1 MASRHSRPPRECI
14 QVMLWSVSILS
25 ATNSYVSR
33 PTFPTSAVFLN
44 RHICIEAS
52 LLQPLHSL
60 FFFPIQQNLCCNKK
74 PEITWNPIPFPTKP
88 RKQKNFPNR
97 AGWRR
102 LAEPRLGA
110 AAGLRS
116 AHSFRLPAAIGRNYH
131 CCKVSYSCALLYLFY
146 KLIQVFFT
154 HTKVNK
160 SWCYFLLTIWLK
172 SDSFSLIF
180 ILFWAFIFVYEV
192 FN

>member
-25 ATNSYVSR
+25 ATNTYVSR

-44 RHICIEAS
+44 RHIFIEAS

-60 FFFPIQQNLCCNKK
+60 FFFPIQQNLCCNRK
-74 PEITWNPIPFPTKP
+74 PEIAWNPIPFPTKP
-88 RKQKNFPNR
+88 RKHKNFPNR

-102 LAEPRLGA
+102 WLSRVSVLRQGWGQHTAFVCLQPS
-110 AAGLRS
+110 AGITT
-116 AHSFRLPAAIGRNYH
+116 A
-131 CCKVSYSCALLYLFY
+131 CKVSYSCALLYLFY

-160 SWCYFLLTIWLK
+160 SWRYFLLTIWLK